1 MWLRI
6 IEARAREQREREGK
20 LGKVR
25 VPPPRVDSGHL
36 GPCRL
41 LKLPLPWCLP
51 GMLDSGRLEWI
62 SNKIRGFISR
72 DLETENRSPYSRE
85 KGVG

>member
-1 MWLRI
+1 MRI
-6 IEARAREQREREGK
+6 IEARAGEQREREGK

-25 VPPPRVDSGHL
+25 APLRVDSGHL
-36 GPCRL
+36 GLCRL

-51 GMLDSGRLEWI
+51 GMLDSCRLEWV
-62 SNKIRGFISR
+62 SNKIRGFSPR
-72 DLETENRSPYSRE
+72 GLETENKSPYSRE